1 MVQEVMTIDCGDVIA
16 HSCAFDKNAKTVA
29 VGCSDGDIRMVNV
42 EKQDFTELKAHT
54 NSVNGVLFNQDNS
67 TLYSVGGE
75 GHIKVWH

>member
-1 MVQEVMTIDCGDVIA
+1 MVQEVMTIDTGDVIA

-67 TLYSVGGE
+67 TMYSVGGE